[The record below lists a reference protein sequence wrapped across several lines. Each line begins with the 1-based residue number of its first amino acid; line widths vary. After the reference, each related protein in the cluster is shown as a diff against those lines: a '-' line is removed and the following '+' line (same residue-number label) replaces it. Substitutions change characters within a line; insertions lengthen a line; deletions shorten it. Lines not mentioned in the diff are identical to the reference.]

1 MKEPSFN
8 TVTTPII
15 LLSCI
20 ILRMTTF
27 IYLEK
32 TPVLKKPYIQTTD
45 IGAQWL

>member
-1 MKEPSFN
+1 MKEPSF
-8 TVTTPII
+8 TVITPII

-32 TPVLKKPYIQTTD
+32 TPVLKEPYIQTTD